1 MNAPSTLADPPGVLA
16 AIGRTPLVRLDR
28 LLPRAPIAVYGKL
41 ELLNPGGSGKDRP
54 ALGMLQRA
62 LAEGRLRPG
71 GTVVES
77 SSGNMAI
84 ALAQAAKLY
93 GLSLI
98 CVVDTKTTPT
108 NLRLLQAYGAQ
119 LEVITGPHPVTGD
132 WLDARIE
139 RVQQILARTPGAFWT
154 DQYTNP
160 ANAEAHQ
167 HGTAAEIAA
176 DLGRAPDFIF
186 AAASTCGTLGGLTRW
201 AQATGAH
208 TRIIAVDVHGSRLF
222 GGPPA
227 PRRVPGIGSSR
238 APDLLDTSRIE
249 VQMVSDGDCVAGC
262 RHLLQAEA
270 LLGGGSAG
278 ALVAAA
284 ARVLPSAPPG
294 ADAVLV
300 LMDRGERYLDTVYD
314 EGWVREAVGEVPEL
328 DV

>member
-1 MNAPSTLADPPGVLA
+1 M
-16 AIGRTPLVRLDR
+16 
-28 LLPRAPIAVYGKL
+28 
-41 ELLNPGGSGKDRP
+41 EKDRDP
-54 ALGMLQRA
+54 VPTWDGKQPERTLRLYLRA
-62 LAEGRLRPG
+62 LRFWRKDTAVPFERH
-71 GTVVES
+71 GT
-77 SSGNMAI
+77 
-84 ALAQAAKLY
+84 KLY
-93 GLSLI
+93 KSLALNSELRAA
-98 CVVDTKTTPT
+98 VD
-108 NLRLLQAYGAQ
+108 LLEE
-119 LEVITGPHPVTGD
+119 EVITGPHPVTGD